1 MRGEGDQVLTVKEAD
16 TTKCSMLSCDKVLP
30 YLPFTLEEVACIR
43 SLDNWSNCK
52 ARVVGRVTGL
62 DPATCRGRLTSA
74 GEGITAVIRICLKAI
89 PDKVLDTE
97 RGDLVQCLGQLEM
110 FRGDPILRVHILR
123 SMTGLDTEAYYRAVC
138 RIQPELPC
146 NIIRP

>member
-1 MRGEGDQVLTVKEAD
+1 MTVREVYTAR
-16 TTKCSMLSCDKVLP
+16 CPMLSCDTARP
-30 YLPFTLEEVACIR
+30 YLPLTLEEVACIR
-43 SLDNWSNCK
+43 SLDSWSNTK

-62 DPATCRGRLTSA
+62 DPGTCRGRLTSA
-74 GEGITAVIRICLKAI
+74 GEGITAVIRICLRAI
-89 PDKVLDTE
+89 PDKVQDTQ
-97 RGDLVQCLGQLEM
+97 RGELVQCLGQLEM

-146 NIIRP
+146 NIVRN